1 MILFI
6 FFRSYFARKN
16 SFEQE
21 QVIDY
26 LQKRKKFDEELRDDF
41 KSVLEKAGYRSD
53 DEWDS
58 GPDEV
63 RKQSLVLILS
73 GCL

>member
-1 MILFI
+1 
-6 FFRSYFARKN
+6 
-16 SFEQE
+16 
-21 QVIDY
+21 VIDY